1 MRVNFRE
8 ILKGPVFQYAAYG
21 ESGATRAKNAT
32 IIVREFLR
40 AGLPFGIALA
50 AVANAQHESKL
61 SNQAMGDINSSGR
74 RESVGLFQLR
84 WSDENRGAGVGMSD
98 KQRMNPVK
106 NTRRIIQEVRDY
118 GNRGLFQAYAN
129 GSSVGEL
136 AIIFGRDIERPANR
150 GVGRDKTAR
159 KIFGN
164 LADVPANQLTGGLIL
179 GTALVVMPI
188 VVGGGVLLVVLTFL
202 ALRTRS

>member
-84 WSDENRGAGVGMSD
+84 WSDENRGAGRAKSVAL
-98 KQRMNPVK
+98 
-106 NTRRIIQEVRDY
+106 EVRIDCS
-118 GNRGLFQAYAN
+118 GL
-129 GSSVGEL
+129 GVVVSSGW
-136 AIIFGRDIERPANR
+136 
-150 GVGRDKTAR
+150 
-159 KIFGN
+159 
-164 LADVPANQLTGGLIL
+164 
-179 GTALVVMPI
+179 
-188 VVGGGVLLVVLTFL
+188 
-202 ALRTRS
+202 